1 MFKIN
6 LFIVLSLVTITILS
20 GSFILDSKIYISN
33 LNESDNTDIEN
44 SDAHDEIRDDSDE
57 NINNLDEL
65 INSNSDIY
73 DSSINLVNDNRGI
86 PVLYYHS
93 VNDTVDNEVTI
104 SPKLLKRHLKYIK
117 DQGYITLSMNEVDY
131 NEDSVKAAK
140 NAGYSIAFTTNKG
153 FADRDD
159 NPLEL
164 NRIYVNSYYDMN
176 TFISILKQTKK

>member
-33 LNESDNTDIEN
+33 LNESDNTYIEN
-44 SDAHDEIRDDSDE
+44 SEANDEIRDDSDE

-86 PVLYYHS
+86 PVL
-93 VNDTVDNEVTI
+93 
-104 SPKLLKRHLKYIK
+104 
-117 DQGYITLSMNEVDY
+117 
-131 NEDSVKAAK
+131 
-140 NAGYSIAFTTNKG
+140 
-153 FADRDD
+153 
-159 NPLEL
+159 
-164 NRIYVNSYYDMN
+164 
-176 TFISILKQTKK
+176 